1 MKSLR
6 PYGFLLGLGAMVV
19 AAQGIARAQD
29 ARIAV
34 VVNGTVI
41 TNQDVNARARLFALS
56 AGLPP
61 TSQTLEHLK
70 PQITSEL
77 IDQALQLQAIEQNK
91 IVVSQADIA
100 AALARIDKANG
111 LPPDGL
117 QKKLEASGVP
127 YSTLVG
133 QFRTELGWTEV
144 LKKKLGP
151 DLRPTKEDVLAEQ
164 RAMKHELGETQY
176 HIAEIFIPIE
186 RPSDEGNAKLFA
198 QTVIKQLRNGAP
210 FPVVAAQFS
219 QSQSALTGGDRGW
232 VEPDLLDPAVRA
244 IVQRMPAGAISDPVR
259 VAGGFEIVNLLGTRK
274 FGEVKETILN
284 IRQVFLPFPSPFQGG
299 QPSAAQLAVLTHANA
314 LRGGLHDCEAV
325 SAANAAVGNVRK
337 ADPGPVNLA
346 TVQPAAFQSLLS
358 SLPIG
363 QISQPLVSQ
372 HGVAMVMVCKRA
384 TSTTG
389 LPSVPAIANILVQR
403 RVSLESQQLMD
414 ALHRNAV
421 IERDQAS

>member
-19 AAQGIARAQD
+19 ASPGIARAQD

-41 TNQDVNARARLFALS
+41 TNQDVDARARLFALS

-133 QFRTELGWTEV
+133 QFRTELGWTDV

-164 RAMKHELGETQY
+164 RAMKRELGETQY

-299 QPSAAQLAVLTHANA
+299 QPSPAQLAVLTHANA
-314 LRGGLHDCEAV
+314 LRGGLHDCDAV

-389 LPSVPAIANILVQR
+389 LPSIPAIANILVQR
-403 RVSLESQQLMD
+403 RVALESQQLMD